1 MNQVLA
7 EAAQCLKLNKMIQ
20 NNNFILFMSMMN
32 IINIDILLEIWYI
45 MNDNL
50 VLPFRKRTNRSFILD
65 RMVHRDNGPRGL
77 P

>member
-7 EAAQCLKLNKMIQ
+7 EVAQCLKLNKMTQ

-65 RMVHRDNGPRGL
+65 RMVHIDNGPRGL